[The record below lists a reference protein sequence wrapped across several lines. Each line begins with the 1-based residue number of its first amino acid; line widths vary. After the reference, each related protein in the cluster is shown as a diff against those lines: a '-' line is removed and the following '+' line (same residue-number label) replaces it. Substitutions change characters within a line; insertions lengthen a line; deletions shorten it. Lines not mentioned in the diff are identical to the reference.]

1 MMRDPVKTFLKEAE
15 LEQIESCVR
24 EAERTTRGEIVVM
37 VAPASHG
44 YPMAGLRGAAAIT
57 IPAAVVLAR
66 TVGPLVWAGPY
77 DLWVFLGIFFP
88 LFFICR
94 EVVMRLPRLKRLF
107 VSEKEMDHEVREA
120 ATIQFFLK
128 GLFRTREE
136 TGVLIYFSVFEG
148 KVWVLGDRGV
158 DAAVPS
164 GFWQGVVDE
173 VVAGVK
179 NGYPA
184 AAICAAV
191 GRIRGMLV
199 EKFPAAASDTNE
211 LPNLIVDA

>member
-1 MMRDPVKTFLKEAE
+1 
-15 LEQIESCVR
+15 
-24 EAERTTRGEIVVM
+24 
-37 VAPASHG
+37 
-44 YPMAGLRGAAAIT
+44 
-57 IPAAVVLAR
+57 
-66 TVGPLVWAGPY
+66 
-77 DLWVFLGIFFP
+77 
-88 LFFICR
+88 
-94 EVVMRLPRLKRLF
+94 
-107 VSEKEMDHEVREA
+107 
-120 ATIQFFLK
+120 LK

-136 TGVLIYFSVFEG
+136 TGILIYLSVFES

-179 NGYPA
+179 NGRPA

-191 GRIRGMLV
+191 GRIRGVLA

>member
-1 MMRDPVKTFLKEAE
+1 MRDPVKTFLKEAE

-24 EAERTTRGEIVVM
+24 QAERTTRGEIVVM
-37 VAPASHG
+37 VAPSSHH
-44 YPMAGLRGAAAIT
+44 YPVAGLRGATAF
-57 IPAAVVLAR
+57 AVPVAVALAR
-66 TVGPLVWAGPY
+66 TVGPLVWAGPH
-77 DLWVFLGIFFP
+77 DLWVFLGSFFP
-88 LFFICR
+88 LFFLCHL
-94 EVVMRLPRLKRLF
+94 VVMRLPRLKRLF

-120 ATIQFFLK
+120 ATIHFFLK

-136 TGVLIYFSVFEG
+136 TGVLIYLSVFEG
-148 KVWVLGDRGV
+148 NVWVLGDRGI
-158 DAAVPS
+158 DAAVPP
-164 GFWQGVVDE
+164 GFWQEVVDE

-179 NGYPA
+179 EGRPA

-191 GRIRGMLV
+191 GRIRGVLA

>member
-1 MMRDPVKTFLKEAE
+1 MRDPVKTFLKEAE

-24 EAERTTRGEIVVM
+24 QAERTTRGEIVVM
-37 VAPASHG
+37 VAPCSHH
-44 YPMAGLRGAAAIT
+44 YPVADLRGAAAFS

-66 TVGPLVWAGPY
+66 TVGPFVWAGPH
-77 DLWVFLGIFFP
+77 DLWIFLGVLFP

-107 VSEKEMDHEVREA
+107 VSEKEMGHEVRES

-128 GLFRTREE
+128 GLYRTREE
-136 TGVLIYFSVFEG
+136 TGVLIYLSVFEG

-158 DAAVPS
+158 DAAVPP
-164 GFWQGVVDE
+164 GLWQEVVDQ
-173 VVAGVK
+173 VVAGIK
-179 NGYPA
+179 EGRPA

-191 GRIRGMLV
+191 GRIRGVLA
-199 EKFPAAASDTNE
+199 EKFPAPAIDTNE